1 MKSGEQQNLIVEMQ
15 HGMFDLFLQ
24 KKKAVQKSIY
34 RMIISHFEKSS

>member
-24 KKKAVQKSIY
+24 KKKAVRKSIY
-34 RMIISHFEKSS
+34 RMIISLFEKSS

>member
-24 KKKAVQKSIY
+24 KKKAVQIY
-34 RMIISHFEKSS
+34 RMIISLFEKSS